1 MISRSSPLT
10 LRLLSRARAR
20 IASIALGER
29 PLIPTK
35 VDFFF
40 AIFEVLKTISSGCKG
55 FFSSFLR
62 AVLTYRG
69 GSWRH

>member
-55 FFSSFLR
+55 FF
-62 AVLTYRG
+62 
-69 GSWRH
+69 